1 MLNGYKGIGEITL
14 HVLMGLDRI
23 QVEIE
28 DREIPYWVD
37 IQNERQNHTIRPDE
51 FSIKKWV
58 QKHSASAWHFIWNR
72 ISTFWFSKSRT
83 TYKKSF
89 WMNPSRFAGYN
100 PMKKRSLRS
109 CGVSITTSVSTIQIA
124 ASTRLLT

>member
-51 FSIKKWV
+51 FSI
-58 QKHSASAWHFIWNR
+58 
-72 ISTFWFSKSRT
+72 
-83 TYKKSF
+83 
-89 WMNPSRFAGYN
+89 
-100 PMKKRSLRS
+100 
-109 CGVSITTSVSTIQIA
+109 
-124 ASTRLLT
+124 